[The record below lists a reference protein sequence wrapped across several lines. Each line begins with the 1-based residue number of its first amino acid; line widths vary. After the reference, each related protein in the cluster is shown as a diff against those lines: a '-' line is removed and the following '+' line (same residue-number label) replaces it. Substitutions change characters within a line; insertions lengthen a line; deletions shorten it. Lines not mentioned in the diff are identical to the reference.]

1 MADDAHKM
9 SDVEAMMWRLD
20 KDPHLASTFANVTVC
35 DRHLDTSRLR
45 ARMERTSLLYPRLR
59 RRVQPAPGNFGNP
72 QWVEDPNFDV
82 SYHIR
87 HVRLPEPGSMRQLL
101 DLATLAVVDPF
112 DRTRPLWQFIVVDGL
127 AGGRGALIEKFHHT
141 VTDGQGGV
149 ELSLHFLDLE
159 RNPEPPPPTTEEAF
173 ARASADN
180 PAAGPDALRG
190 AFADS
195 MRIPLAL
202 VRQVRDIVAD
212 PALLGSLGPDTMANV
227 RGVLAQATALEPARS
242 PLWAHRT
249 LRRRLEVLGAPFVEL
264 RAAAKILGGTLNT
277 AFVTA
282 AADAAGAYHRRL
294 GSPIEHLRTSIA
306 VSTRTD
312 SGAANAFSLGRA
324 LVPTGEMDVD
334 QRFALVNAALAEA
347 RSVATGGSV
356 EMISTLGA
364 LVPTAVATR
373 LARAQ
378 AETVDFATSNVRG
391 TGLALYVAGAQ
402 LLHNYPVGPVA
413 GTAFNLTSLSY
424 LGHMDMGLHIDTGAV
439 TEPEI
444 LRSEMEAALAR
455 IVAVVPSPAPAPSS
469 RPQGDAPGGVRR
481 RWWRP
486 RPPLAWPSRSR

>member
-1 MADDAHKM
+1 MADDARRM

-35 DRHLDTSRLR
+35 DRHLDVARLR
-45 ARMERTSLLYPRLR
+45 ARMERTATTYPRLR

-82 SYHIR
+82 GWHIR

-149 ELSLHFLDLE
+149 ELSLQFLDLE
-159 RNPEPPPPTTEEAF
+159 RDPAPPPPIPDEQI
-173 ARASADN
+173 RRGDDG
-180 PAAGPDALRG
+180 PGAGPDALRG
-190 AFADS
+190 AFADG

-202 VRQVRDIVAD
+202 LRQVRDVLAD
-212 PALLGSLGPDTMANV
+212 PVLLGSLGPETMASV
-227 RGVLAQATALEPARS
+227 RGLLAQATSLEPARS
-242 PLWAHRT
+242 ALWTQRT
-249 LRRRLEVLGAPFVEL
+249 LRRRLDVLGAPFTEM

-294 GSPIEHLRTSIA
+294 GSPVDQLRTSIA

-312 SGAANAFSLGRA
+312 AETANAFSLGRA

-334 QRFALVNAALAEA
+334 QRFALVDAALAEA
-347 RSVATGGSV
+347 RSVAAGGSV
-356 EMISTLGA
+356 DMISSLGA
-364 LVPTAVATR
+364 MVPTAVVTR

-391 TGLALYVAGAQ
+391 TGLTLYVAGAR

-424 LGHMDMGLHIDTGAV
+424 RGNMDMGLHIDAGAV
-439 TEPEI
+439 PEPEI
-444 LRSEMEAALAR
+444 LRSEMQAALER
-455 IVAVVPSPAPAPSS
+455 IVAVVPTAVPANPVG
-469 RPQGDAPGGVRR
+469 RGVRR
-481 RWWRP
+481 RWKP
-486 RPPLAWPSRSR
+486 RPPRRA